1 MNNVTKL
8 MIIKWNMT
16 NVCWMGYELKRN
28 NPYTF
33 HHITKRCHG
42 GKLEINNGAIITKNA
57 HEFLNVIETRDL
69 DMYEYIN
76 AILKE
81 INVQGYMP
89 IERQL
94 KAIDSILNQFAREH
108 CSDRSRSGKLLIKER
123 YLRKS

>member
-1 MNNVTKL
+1 MKSITNL

-16 NVCWMGYELKRN
+16 NQCWMGYEVKRD
-28 NPYTF
+28 NPFTF
-33 HHITKRCHG
+33 HHLRKKCHN
-42 GKLEINNGAIITKNA
+42 GKLEINNGAILTRNA
-57 HEFLNVIETRDL
+57 HEYLHIIESRDL

-81 INVQGYMP
+81 INIQGYMP

-108 CSDRSRSGKLLIKER
+108 CGDRARNGNLLIKER
-123 YLRKS
+123 YLKKY